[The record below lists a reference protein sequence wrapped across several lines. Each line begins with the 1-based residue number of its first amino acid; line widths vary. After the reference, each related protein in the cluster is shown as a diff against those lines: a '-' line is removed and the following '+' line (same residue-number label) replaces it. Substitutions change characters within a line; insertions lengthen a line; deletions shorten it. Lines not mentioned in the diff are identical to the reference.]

1 MHRRSHVI
9 LASTAAVLLGFS
21 LTACAPA
28 STDGSATPSP
38 SPTSSPAPSPSVTP
52 TPEVHIIQIS
62 VDGLSIDDGP
72 VITYREPDGAVAALT
87 DAFGSAPT
95 EGPVEGP
102 YGSVYAG
109 FDWEGTKATVQET
122 YFYLSV
128 SADAPGVTFR
138 TPEGIG
144 IGSTRAE
151 AVAAGAVDGWDED
164 SDGVADYLSI
174 GMREVPGT
182 ESLEHP
188 GEVGVEYI
196 NLKITDDTVTR
207 LSSGGNDFADI

>member
-38 SPTSSPAPSPSVTP
+38 TSSPAPSPSATP
-52 TPEVHIIQIS
+52 TPEVRIIQIS

-122 YFYLSV
+122 YFDLVV

-151 AVAAGAVDGWDED
+151 AMAAGAEDEWDED
-164 SDGVADYLSI
+164 GDGIADYLMI
-174 GMREVPGT
+174 GMREAPDTV
-182 ESLEHP
+182 SLRHP

-196 NLKITDDTVTR
+196 VLKITDDTVTR